1 MRIQNFVIVAIFV
14 SVTALVNQFQ
24 SWEKPVTSVTISEI
38 SPGMTKAE
46 VISILGQPTRKGS
59 SGEVI
64 ADLWYYNCPNPESH
78 DPRGYPTIAFDSHQR
93 ILWIL
98 GDEVL
103 FNTGQTVR
111 AKSSFKSF
119 DSCIGLPSEN
129 YNNSKKK
136 GERFSRYYSSLGLF
150 VSVYDWDT
158 IDSFSL
164 EESGSAT
171 RTNVGELPRVEIQQ
185 AQEGDL

>member
-1 MRIQNFVIVAIFV
+1 MRKRNFIIVAIFV
-14 SVTALVNQFQ
+14 SVTALVNQFR
-24 SWEKPVTSVTISEI
+24 SWEKTATSVTISGI
-38 SPGMTKAE
+38 RPGMTKAE

-59 SGEVI
+59 SGEII

-119 DSCIGLPSEN
+119 
-129 YNNSKKK
+129 
-136 GERFSRYYSSLGLF
+136 
-150 VSVYDWDT
+150 V
-158 IDSFSL
+158 
-164 EESGSAT
+164 A
-171 RTNVGELPRVEIQQ
+171 
-185 AQEGDL
+185 